1 MEVVQVVG
9 VIIGAIVGHL
19 VAAMIAGGSY
29 AYIGGNLF
37 EVTEEPLGCVR
48 GCLVEL
54 MAVALGASAGYFI
67 AYIIG

>member
-1 MEVVQVVG
+1 
-9 VIIGAIVGHL
+9 
-19 VAAMIAGGSY
+19 
-29 AYIGGNLF
+29 
-37 EVTEEPLGCVR
+37 LGCVR